1 MNFGEP
7 ASVQCTILGGDNPLT
22 IMWEMNGE
30 PIPGEL
36 GVTITR
42 ITKHIHVL
50 AIEAVNADH
59 SGNYSCIA
67 KNAAGL
73 TKYTTELIVNG
84 LFFFFVVNV
93 TKGLVVD
100 FSLVFLSFLSPLNHY
115 SLHFLVLIGS
125 LQIRK
130 I

>member
-7 ASVQCTILGGDNPLT
+7 ASVQCTVLGGDNPLT
-22 IMWEMNGE
+22 IMWEMNGA

-67 KNAAGL
+67 KNSAGL

-84 LFFFFVVNV
+84 LSNTFYKN
-93 TKGLVVD
+93 KLE
-100 FSLVFLSFLSPLNHY
+100 
-115 SLHFLVLIGS
+115 
-125 LQIRK
+125 
-130 I
+130 